1 MPTPTYT
8 ALATVTLGTSAS
20 SDTFSSI
27 PATYRDLIVVATNPS
42 LTGVPLSGTGLL
54 KLNDTGGTSVR
65 MIGTSGGAASSTR
78 TNVDVPFDNNNGV
91 FIINIMDYS
100 ATDKH
105 KTVLVRANR
114 EDNLVGA
121 YAGRV
126 AITEAV
132 TSLEL
137 VPPQFDFSIG
147 STFNLYGVIA

>member
-8 ALATVTLGTSAS
+8 PLATVSLSSSAS
-20 SDTFSSI
+20 SLTLSNI
-27 PATYRDLIVVATNPS
+27 PASYRDLVLVATNPS
-42 LTGVPLSGTGLL
+42 LTDVPSGGTGLL

-65 MIGTSGGAASSTR
+65 MIGTSGGASSSTR
-78 TNVDVPFDNNNGV
+78 TNVDVPFDNLNGV

-121 YAGRV
+121 YSGRV
-126 AITEAV
+126 AITAAV

-137 VPPQFDFSIG
+137 VPPEFDFSIG
-147 STFNLYGVIA
+147 STFNLYGVIG